1 MRRGSDVGHTARSRS
16 AGARKHGARSSP
28 VRSVEC
34 RENPCYLSYRANGTD
49 HCQKHDE
56 SKWASRTSSDAAE
69 RRVRPVQGDAS
80 PGAELRPSETR
91 LVPKIPTPST
101 TAPLLFALVD
111 VRASR
116 AGTADA
122 LRRDA
127 ITLITRLTAGKRH
140 IEDRKIH
147 WIAGT
152 ATVAMCDERM
162 RADAP
167 AFRDIILKL

>member
-1 MRRGSDVGHTARSRS
+1 M
-16 AGARKHGARSSP
+16 
-28 VRSVEC
+28 RSVEC

>member
-16 AGARKHGARSSP
+16 VGAREHGARSSP

-34 RENPCYLSYRANGTD
+34 RENPLLPVLPRKRDN

-80 PGAELRPSETR
+80 PGAELRLSETR
-91 LVPKIPTPST
+91 LVPKVPIPST
-101 TAPLLFALVD
+101 TTPLLLALVD

-127 ITLITRLTAGKRH
+127 ITLITRLTAGNEILRSSNPLGRGH
-140 IEDRKIH
+140 
-147 WIAGT
+147 
-152 ATVAMCDERM
+152 
-162 RADAP
+162 
-167 AFRDIILKL
+167 RDGRYVR